1 VTWAVGA
8 PPGLPPAVLI
18 AKESEVT
25 EQGSRRKGVMIT
37 VIVVVTIALAFY
49 VGAYLYLALV

>member
-1 VTWAVGA
+1 VTWAVGQ
-8 PPGLPPAVLI
+8 PRGCPTVLLI
-18 AKESEVT
+18 PTESEVT